1 MSVYQYCVKGDV
13 SQVKQNINARYNT
26 NETEED
32 YVSLYKFYDNV
43 ICLLPNLIDID
54 MLYYKFNISDLKTEN
69 HGYLSIL
76 DKSLFKIK
84 FIQVDSEKIKANEI
98 QRCECVIL
106 LNVLELHK
114 YENIDDTIP
123 NYMYIIGRLSKNF
136 VSPEMPPVYY
146 QNFSNMIYQD
156 TLYDVSR
163 RLFNATREDYSNKL
177 VVMRTDIIRLKHMWF
192 DLIEKKR
199 LLTRP
204 VLYKISCK
212 TYGKIAITNPDLAS
226 VLLYQLKSDCILI
239 ALTKVEMDY
248 WYEECGIHT
257 ILYSDFIKNISH
269 YMNKQFIVVNVINEI
284 NIQREFDKLI
294 RVLRYNRLM
303 TKLIGCM
310 FSRLTFDNNTVDNLD
325 DNTVDNLDDNMDDN
339 MGDNMGNNIIN
350 NLYDA
355 RWDNGLLDFSN
366 ILKNTY
372 VNKNSIINH
381 LVINLS
387 SGNIFKYFNLINP
400 VKPITFKPSS
410 HFNNAYKN
418 YMKTNPYNNET
429 YNQILES
436 TKLNILLPHIGQK
449 IVRDGLLIIN
459 DNQYFEQNVKT
470 TFVCHICAFKCNNIT
485 SLVLYKCGHY
495 TCYECFVKTMIYSNR
510 GINFRADTLRC
521 SFCNQTCNSSE
532 VCKLSHKILSPSNH
546 LIKLYEDYGQ
556 LYPLSGYIKFVKF
569 IKDCHKISKSN
580 QINFILVENDEVAKV
595 LNSILQRRN
604 VSNSN
609 VIALGWEADNKVIL
623 KDKLTTLFES
633 TNIQTQTQTQTQTK
647 NKNKKNVKI
656 GFYIME
662 ISEKQKYIRDYKF
675 INIIFI
681 IYRIFLHYNKKFSYN
696 IYQYIAKGTMDE
708 LYYG

>member
-1 MSVYQYCVKGDV
+1 MSVYQYCMKGNV

-32 YVSLYKFYDNV
+32 YVSLYKFYDNI
-43 ICLLPNLIDID
+43 ICLLPNLFDID

-69 HGYLSIL
+69 HDYLSIL

-84 FIQVDSEKIKANEI
+84 FIQVDSEKIKENVM

-123 NYMYIIGRLSKNF
+123 NYMYIIDRLSKNF
-136 VSPEMPPVYY
+136 VRPEMPPFYY
-146 QNFSNMIYQD
+146 PNFSNMIYQD
-156 TLYDVSR
+156 TLYDTSR
-163 RLFNATREDYSNKL
+163 ALFNPTREDYSNKL
-177 VVMRTDIIRLKHMWF
+177 FVMRTDIIRLKHMWV

-204 VLYKISCK
+204 VLYKIVCK

-226 VLLYQLKSDCILI
+226 VLLYQLKSDCALI
-239 ALTKVEMDY
+239 VLTKVEMDY
-248 WYEECGIHT
+248 WHEECGIHT
-257 ILYSDFIKNISH
+257 VLYSDFITNISH

-284 NIQREFDKLI
+284 NIQREFDKFI

-303 TKLIGCM
+303 SKLIGCM
-310 FSRLTFDNNTVDNLD
+310 FSRLTFNNNMDNNMN
-325 DNTVDNLDDNMDDN
+325 NNMDNNMNDN
-339 MGDNMGNNIIN
+339 MGNNMGNNIIN

-366 ILKNTY
+366 ILKNIY
-372 VNKNSIINH
+372 INRDSIINH
-381 LVINLS
+381 LVINVS
-387 SGNIFKYFNLINP
+387 SQDIFKYFNLISP
-400 VKPITFKPSS
+400 VKPITFKASS

-418 YMKTNPYNNET
+418 YMKTNPYNTET

-436 TKLNILLPHIGQK
+436 AKLNILLPDIGQK
-449 IVRDGLLIIN
+449 MVKDGLLIIN
-459 DNQYFEQNVKT
+459 DNKYFEQNIKT
-470 TFVCHICAFKCNNIT
+470 TFVCHICTFKCNNIT
-485 SLVLYKCGHY
+485 NLVLYKCGHY
-495 TCYECFVKTMIYSNR
+495 TCYECFIKTMIYSNR
-510 GINFRADTLRC
+510 GINFSGNPIKC
-521 SFCNQTCNSSE
+521 SFCNQTCNSKE

-546 LIKLYEDYGQ
+546 LIKLYEDYGK
-556 LYPLSGYIKFVKF
+556 LYPLSGYIKFIKF
-569 IKDCHKISKSN
+569 IQDCHKISKSN
-580 QINFILVENDEVAKV
+580 KINFILVENNEVAKI
-595 LNSILQRRN
+595 LNSILKKKYI
-604 VSNSN
+604 SNSN
-609 VIALGWEADNKVIL
+609 VIALGLDEDNKVLL
-623 KDKLTTLFES
+623 KDRLSILLES
-633 TNIQTQTQTQTQTK
+633 TNIQTETETETETEIK
-647 NKNKKNVKI
+647 NKNKNKNKI

-662 ISEKQKYIRDYKF
+662 ISENKKYIRDYKF

-681 IYRIFLHYNKKFSYN
+681 IYRIFLDYNKKFSYN